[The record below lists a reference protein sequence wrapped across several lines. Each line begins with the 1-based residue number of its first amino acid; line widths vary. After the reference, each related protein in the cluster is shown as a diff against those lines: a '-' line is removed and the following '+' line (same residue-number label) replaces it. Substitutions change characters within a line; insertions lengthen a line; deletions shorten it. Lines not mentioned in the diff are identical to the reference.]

1 MGVEKTLQAAEQPAE
16 AADDFVVAP
25 ICVGCDFL
33 QRAPEPGSP
42 DVSQGGGLG
51 SGARARGQ
59 PHRGGAEAEGLVR
72 GDGSGNGVGG

>member
-1 MGVEKTLQAAEQPAE
+1 MGVEKALQAAEQPAE

-42 DVSQGGGLG
+42 DVSQGGAELYTYGIIL
-51 SGARARGQ
+51 RG
-59 PHRGGAEAEGLVR
+59 
-72 GDGSGNGVGG
+72 